1 MNPTVPSAVGLAA
14 ELPPGSVVLHEPDP
28 GGTGKGQWWWG
39 KSPLREVRADQP
51 HEVLPALKSAEEA
64 VARGKT
70 VAGYVCYE
78 AAAGLDRSLVTFP
91 ATAHQQPL
99 VHFGVYDALTPL
111 PELPA
116 LSALA
121 PLPSLHWTQDTDEQ
135 RYHAALE
142 RIHDAI
148 QWGETY
154 QVNYTWR
161 LRTAGV
167 PDIGWPLFQHLY
179 QRQPVPFAAF
189 LRLGEFDLCSLSPE
203 LFFRLDGAS
212 ITTRPMKGTAPRS
225 SEAGVDAALAAGL
238 LASEKD
244 RAENVMI
251 VDMLR
256 NDLGRIA
263 IPGSVQVP
271 SLFTLERYVT
281 VHQMTSTIVADTTAS
296 LSEIF
301 RALFPCASV
310 TGAPK
315 VATMRLI
322 RDLEQSPRG
331 VYCGAIGFWQP
342 QRRAQFSVGIRTL
355 ALHRPTGDASFGV
368 GSGIVW
374 DSNPADEY
382 QECLTKGLA
391 ITGLT
396 ASRQDKPAS
405 G

>member
-1 MNPTVPSAVGLAA
+1 M
-14 ELPPGSVVLHEPDP
+14 
-28 GGTGKGQWWWG
+28 
-39 KSPLREVRADQP
+39 
-51 HEVLPALKSAEEA
+51 PALRSAEEA

-78 AAAGLDRSLVTFP
+78 AASGLDQSLVTFP

-111 PELPA
+111 PDLLPA
-116 LSALA
+116 PSLA
-121 PLPSLHWTQDTDEQ
+121 PSPSLHWTRDTDER
-135 RYHAALE
+135 RYHAMLE

-148 QWGETY
+148 QRGETY

-161 LRTAGV
+161 LWTAGL
-167 PDIGWPLFQHLY
+167 PDIGWPLFQYLY
-179 QRQPVPFAAF
+179 QRQPVPYAAF
-189 LRLGEFDLCSLSPE
+189 VRFGEFDLCSLSPE
-203 LFFRLDGAS
+203 LFFRLDGS
-212 ITTRPMKGTAPRS
+212 LITTRPMKGTAPRS
-225 SEAGVDAALAAGL
+225 SDAAVDEALAAGL

-263 IPGSVQVP
+263 VPGSVQVP
-271 SLFTLERYVT
+271 SLFALERYAT
-281 VHQMTSTIVADTTAS
+281 VHQMTSTIVAETTAS

-331 VYCGAIGFWQP
+331 VYCGAIGFWRP
-342 QRRAQFSVGIRTL
+342 ERRAQFSVGIRTL
-355 ALHRPTGDASFGV
+355 TLHRPTGDASYGV

-374 DSNPADEY
+374 DSDPTSEY
-382 QECLTKGLA
+382 QECLAKGLA
-391 ITGLT
+391 ITGQT
-396 ASRQDKPAS
+396 ASRQGEPAP